1 MRIEIFLGTGVVL
14 TASGCGTYLAL
25 TPEAQAVVATTIK
38 PAGSCKS
45 LGALTG
51 KGGGASGAYVS
62 NESLI
67 EYAVNDL
74 RNQAATIGA
83 THVVYTPP
91 AMGGNGGTTTSAM
104 VTGEAL
110 RCEAG
115 GGTSTAAEPVAS
127 SAPALA
133 PVAEP
138 ASPGSGGCDYDTQCK
153 GDRVCVNRACVEP
166 GSSSKLQSAT
176 VVEAGSAKPGGVA
189 APNSARST
197 SP

>member
-1 MRIEIFLGTGVVL
+1 MRIEIFLIAGGVLVL
-14 TASGCGTYLAL
+14 GASGCGTYLAL
-25 TPEAQAVVATTIK
+25 TPEAQSVVATTIK
-38 PAGSCKS
+38 PTGSCQS

-51 KGGGASGAYVS
+51 KGGGASGGYVS

-83 THVVYTPP
+83 THVVYSPP

-110 RCEAG
+110 RCEG
-115 GGTSTAAEPVAS
+115 GGGASTVAGPLAS
-127 SAPALA
+127 SAPEAA
-133 PVAEP
+133 PS
-138 ASPGSGGCDYDTQCK
+138 SPSSGGCDFDTQCK
-153 GDRVCVNRACVEP
+153 GDRVCVNRECVDP
-166 GSSSKLQSAT
+166 GSSPKLQSAAA
-176 VVEAGSAKPGGVA
+176 VEAGAATANGAATPNPAKP
-189 APNSARST
+189 S